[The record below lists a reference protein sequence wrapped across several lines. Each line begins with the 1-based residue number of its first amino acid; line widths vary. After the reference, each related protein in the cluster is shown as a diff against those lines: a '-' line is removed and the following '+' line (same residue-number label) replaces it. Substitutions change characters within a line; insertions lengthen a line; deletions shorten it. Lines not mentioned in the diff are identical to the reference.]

1 MITCINES
9 KTLTKQF
16 HVNVNVDLMEKS
28 NSNQWWNNDKCWCK
42 RKEIH
47 VWEKDYVWNL
57 ATYICQNRKYLTSN
71 MDDSAI
77 TWVEVIKSFHE
88 EIKTITINLNEKM

>member
-28 NSNQWWNNDKCWCK
+28 NSNQWWNNDKC
-42 RKEIH
+42 
-47 VWEKDYVWNL
+47 
-57 ATYICQNRKYLTSN
+57 
-71 MDDSAI
+71 
-77 TWVEVIKSFHE
+77 
-88 EIKTITINLNEKM
+88 